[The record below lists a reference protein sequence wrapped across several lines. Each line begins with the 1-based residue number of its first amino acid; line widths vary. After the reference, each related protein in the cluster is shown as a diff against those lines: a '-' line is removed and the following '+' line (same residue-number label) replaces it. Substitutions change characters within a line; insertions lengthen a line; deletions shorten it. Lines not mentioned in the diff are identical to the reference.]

1 MKKQGNY
8 YKGFFFN
15 FDVWLSL
22 DITVLHMENKEVQL
36 INVDTVLRSK
46 AGGMYKFI
54 PGALIRYLER
64 IVHQEEIN
72 EALLGMR
79 HLEGLEFVESALID
93 NFGLEIEVINPE
105 NLPSDGRYIVAS
117 NHPLGGLDGM
127 ALMHV
132 IGKTRRDLKFVS
144 NDILMELHNMRDL
157 FIAVNKH
164 GRTNI
169 EMVRKLEADFAS
181 DMLILIFPA
190 GLVSRRQG
198 GRIMDLEWKKTFISK
213 ALQHERDI
221 VPVYIEGRNSNFFYN
236 LANWR
241 KRLGIKVNIEMLYLP
256 DEMFRQQNKK
266 LRIYFGKAVP
276 YSTFTK
282 DLTHQQWAQRMKK
295 HVYALP
301 GAGPDVEF
309 RADL

>member
-1 MKKQGNY
+1 
-8 YKGFFFN
+8 
-15 FDVWLSL
+15 
-22 DITVLHMENKEVQL
+22 MENQEVQL
-36 INVDTVLRSK
+36 INVDKVLRAK

-54 PGALIRYLER
+54 PGAFVRYLER

-72 EALLGMR
+72 TALLGMR
-79 HLEGLEFVESALID
+79 DLKGLEFVESALID
-93 NFGLEIEVINPE
+93 KFGLDIEVVNPE
-105 NLPSDGRYIVAS
+105 HLPANGRYIVAS

-132 IGKTRRDLKFVS
+132 IGKKRSDLKFVS
-144 NDILMELHNMRDL
+144 NDILMELHNLRDL

-169 EMVRKLEADFAS
+169 EMVRMLEADFAS
-181 DMLILIFPA
+181 DILILIFPA

-198 GRIMDLEWKKTFISK
+198 GKIMDLEWKKTFITK
-213 ALQHERDI
+213 ALQHKRDI

-276 YSTFTK
+276 YSTFTN
-282 DLTHQQWAQRMKK
+282 DLTHQQWAQRMKE

-301 GAGPDVEF
+301 EAGPDVEF
-309 RADL
+309 RSGL

>member
-1 MKKQGNY
+1 
-8 YKGFFFN
+8 
-15 FDVWLSL
+15 
-22 DITVLHMENKEVQL
+22 MENQDVQL
-36 INVDTVLRSK
+36 INVDKVLRAK
-46 AGGMYKFI
+46 AGGMYRFI
-54 PGALIRYLER
+54 PGALVRYLER

-72 EALLGMR
+72 EALLGMQD
-79 HLEGLEFVESALID
+79 LKGLEFVESALID
-93 NFGLEIEVINPE
+93 KFGLEMEVVNPE
-105 NLPSDGRYIVAS
+105 NLPAEGRFIVAS

-132 IGKTRRDLKFVS
+132 IGKKRRDLKFVS
-144 NDILMELHNMRDL
+144 NDILMELHSLREL

-164 GRTNI
+164 GRTNV
-169 EMVRKLEADFAS
+169 EMVRMLEADFAS

-198 GRIMDLEWKKTFISK
+198 GRIMDLEWKKTFITK
-213 ALQHERDI
+213 ALQHKRDI

-282 DLTHQQWAQRMKK
+282 DLTHQQWAQLMKK

-301 GAGPDVEF
+301 ESGPDAQFSV
-309 RADL
+309 DP